1 MKPPTLVLRPAWMA
15 PPGTLPKTMDRRK
28 TGTLNSSDASTLRRQ
43 KRFSFSRSPMPA
55 EMSSASTRLAS

>member
-1 MKPPTLVLRPAWMA
+1 MA

-28 TGTLNSSDASTLRRQ
+28 TGALNSSDASTLRRQ